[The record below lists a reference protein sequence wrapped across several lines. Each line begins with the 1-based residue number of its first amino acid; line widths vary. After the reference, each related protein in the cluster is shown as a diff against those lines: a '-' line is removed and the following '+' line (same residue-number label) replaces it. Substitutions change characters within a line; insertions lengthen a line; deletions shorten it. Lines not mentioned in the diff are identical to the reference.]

1 MQKLLSK
8 NVSYKLI
15 FSGETNRENIYY
27 NWQFY
32 KVKKDNEDNFVPI
45 KKFPKFYEKEIFA
58 SQYIHELDDIL
69 NELKDVQ

>member
-1 MQKLLSK
+1 MKQIEKISTIIKNFIKL
-8 NVSYKLI
+8 
-15 FSGETNRENIYY
+15 
-27 NWQFY
+27 
-32 KVKKDNEDNFVPI
+32 KKIMKITLFLL

>member
-1 MQKLLSK
+1 MLSK

-15 FSGETNRENIYY
+15 FLGETNWENIYY
-27 NWQFY
+27 NWKFY

-58 SQYIHELDDIL
+58 SQYIHKLDDIL
-69 NELKDVQ
+69 NELKDAQ

>member
-1 MQKLLSK
+1 MLSK

-15 FSGETNRENIYY
+15 FSGETNWENIYY
-27 NWQFY
+27 NWKFY
-32 KVKKDNEDNFVPI
+32 KVKEDNEDNIIPI

-58 SQYIHELDDIL
+58 SQYIHELGDIL

>member
-1 MQKLLSK
+1 MLSK
-8 NVSYKLI
+8 NISYRLI
-15 FSGETNRENIYY
+15 FSSETNWENIYY
-27 NWQFY
+27 NWKFY
-32 KVKKDNEDNFVPI
+32 KVKEDNEDNIIPI

>member
-1 MQKLLSK
+1 MLSK
-8 NVSYKLI
+8 NISYKLI
-15 FSGETNRENIYY
+15 FSDETNRENIYY
-27 NWQFY
+27 NWKFY
-32 KVKKDNEDNFVPI
+32 KVKKDDEDNIIPT